1 MTIFCPKGHENPDHN
16 QFCQACGTR
25 IMHPTA
31 SVETVVQP
39 ITNQIV
45 NPIVNPMTASTMLGD
60 RYRIKNEIGQG
71 GFGRTFLCEDVN
83 RFNELC
89 VLKEFA
95 PQVQGTAFLIKAEE
109 LFEREAGVMYR
120 LQHPQIPRFREMFRS
135 NRNGVGQL
143 FLVQDYVGG
152 ENYQQLL
159 RQKLQQGQRFS
170 ELEITEFLTQILP
183 VLGYIHSLGVIHRDI
198 SPDNLIKRT
207 MDGLPVLIDFGGVKQ
222 VAVNAATQY
231 MPSNQPNHHI
241 ATRLGKVGYAPS
253 EQMQRGVVSPQSD
266 LYALAATSLVLLT
279 GLEPPD
285 LIDPQNFIWNW
296 REHVRLS
303 PHFASVL
310 DRMLQLRPSDR
321 FATAQDV
328 LDAIS
333 SKTFN
338 NFAPTVPKPAPA
350 TILPP
355 TAVVQP
361 PQMPTAPV
369 PTVVATP
376 QYQSPQPPEYNP
388 PRAEPGL
395 LDVLG
400 KTWMIIFSV
409 VGALGLGW
417 GIASLI
423 GSQSPKQ
430 AFDPT
435 EPPINQTVTPT
446 PTPTP
451 TPTISPSISPSP
463 TSISALK
470 VVIPAAL
477 ASRGIN
483 PLAYENAVKQ
493 IFTAQNPTIQVIPAG
508 DTAIQSQLDTISSKL
523 GSKLN
528 DYLTG
533 DAIGKIGTYT
543 VADRATWRS
552 QVNKLNLSER
562 ALMDLTDAR
571 YRAITELSAKKLDLG
586 YDRFLGTAMGQIY
599 LATMSDR
606 VRAIQDKK
614 ATGEIVFPVG
624 GTSGIVKGT
633 LQPGEG
639 KAFLSSLA
647 GGQEIGIKL
656 TASQSSKLS
665 IYPPNSKLPAMLE
678 STQTN
683 NWSGKTT
690 VNGLHE
696 FVFVSNSDLPIQYEL
711 TLTATQV
718 NPVKSPPTPIS
729 IP

>member
-16 QFCQACGTR
+16 RFCQACGSQ
-25 IMHPTA
+25 IMQPTA
-31 SVETVVQP
+31 SRETVVQP
-39 ITNQIV
+39 IV
-45 NPIVNPMTASTMLGD
+45 NPILNQMTSSTMLGD

-71 GFGRTFLCEDVN
+71 GFGRTYLCEDVN

-170 ELEITEFLTQILP
+170 EAEITEFLTQILP
-183 VLGYIHSLGVIHRDI
+183 VLSYIHSLGVIHRDI

-222 VAVNAATQY
+222 VAVNAATQFV
-231 MPSNQPNHHI
+231 PSNQPNHQI

-279 GLEPPD
+279 GLEPQD
-285 LIDPQNFIWNW
+285 LIDPQNLIWNW

-321 FATAQDV
+321 FASAQDV
-328 LDAIS
+328 LNGMS

-338 NFAPTVPKPAPA
+338 NFAPTIPKPSPA
-350 TILPP
+350 TIVPP
-355 TAVVQP
+355 PAVIQP
-361 PQMPTAPV
+361 PQVPTAPV

-376 QYQSPQPPEYNP
+376 QYQSSQPTEFNS
-388 PRAEPGL
+388 PREEPGL

-409 VGALGLGW
+409 VAALGLGW
-417 GIASLI
+417 GIASLV
-423 GSQSPKQ
+423 GNQSKRE
-430 AFDPT
+430 AFEPNEPFPT
-435 EPPINQTVTPT
+435 QGA
-446 PTPTP
+446 TPTP
-451 TPTISPSISPSP
+451 TPTITPTISPSP
-463 TSISALK
+463 TSISELK
-470 VVIPAAL
+470 VMIPAAL

-483 PLAYENAVKQ
+483 ALAYENAVKQ
-493 IFTAQNPTIQVIPAG
+493 IFTTQNPNSQIIPAG
-508 DTAIQSQLDTISSKL
+508 DTKIQSQLDSISSEL

-528 DYLTG
+528 NYLAG
-533 DAIGKIGTYT
+533 DAIGRIGTYT
-543 VADRATWRS
+543 VADRANWRS
-552 QVNKLNLSER
+552 QVNQLNLSER

-571 YRAITELSAKKLDLG
+571 YRAITDLSAKKLDLG
-586 YDRFLGTAMGQIY
+586 YDRFLGTPMGQIY

-606 VRAIQDKK
+606 VRAIQDKR
-614 ATGEIVFPVG
+614 AIGEIVFPLG
-624 GTSGIVKGT
+624 GTSGTVKGT

-639 KAFLSSLA
+639 KVFLSSLA
-647 GGQEIGIKL
+647 GGQDVSLKL
-656 TASQSSKLS
+656 NASQSSKLS
-665 IYPPNSKLPAMLE
+665 IYPPTSRLPAILE

-683 NWSGKTT
+683 SWFGKTT
-690 VNGLHE
+690 MNGLHE

-711 TLTATQV
+711 TLTANQL
-718 NPVKSPPTPIS
+718 NPAPSSTPIS

>member
-1 MTIFCPKGHENPDHN
+1 MTSG
-16 QFCQACGTR
+16 
-25 IMHPTA
+25 
-31 SVETVVQP
+31 
-39 ITNQIV
+39 
-45 NPIVNPMTASTMLGD
+45 TMLGD

-71 GFGRTFLCEDVN
+71 GFGRTYLCEDVN
-83 RFNELC
+83 RFRELC

-95 PQVQGTAFLIKAEE
+95 PQVQGTSFLIKAEE
-109 LFEREAGVMYR
+109 LFEREAGVMYQ

-231 MPSNQPNHHI
+231 MPSNEPNHHA

-285 LIDPQNFIWNW
+285 LIDPQNFVWNW

-321 FATAQDV
+321 FASAQDV
-328 LDAIS
+328 LDGMS

-338 NFAPTVPKPAPA
+338 NFAPTIPKPSPG

-355 TAVVQP
+355 TAVVSP
-361 PQMPTAPV
+361 PYVPTAPV

-376 QYQSPQPPEYNP
+376 QYQAPQPTQFNS
-388 PRAEPGL
+388 PREESGL

-400 KTWMIIFSV
+400 KTWIIIISV
-409 VGALGLGW
+409 VAALGLGW
-417 GIASLI
+417 GIASLL
-423 GSQSPKQ
+423 GKQSRQ
-430 AFDPT
+430 EVSDPF
-435 EPPINQTVTPT
+435 EPPPDRIGTPT

-451 TPTISPSISPSP
+451 TPSITISPTPTISPTISPSVTP
-463 TSISALK
+463 ISALK
-470 VVIPAAL
+470 VTIPPAL

-483 PLAYENAVKQ
+483 ALAYENAVKQ
-493 IFTAQNPTIQVIPAG
+493 IFTAQNPISQLISVG
-508 DTAIQSQLDTISSKL
+508 DSKVQSQLDGISNEL
-523 GSKLN
+523 GSKLSN
-528 DYLTG
+528 YLAP

-543 VADRATWRS
+543 IADRANWRS
-552 QVNKLNLSER
+552 QVNRSNLSER
-562 ALMDLTDAR
+562 ALIDLTDAR
-571 YRAITELSAKKLDLG
+571 YRTITDLSAKKLNLN
-586 YDRFLGTAMGQIY
+586 YDRFLGTPMGQIY

-606 VRAIQDKK
+606 VRAVQEKR

-624 GTSGIVKGT
+624 GTSGTVKGT

-639 KAFLSSLA
+639 KAFISSLA
-647 GGQEIGIKL
+647 GGQDISIKL
-656 TASQSSKLS
+656 NASQSGKLS
-665 IYPPNSKLPAMLE
+665 IYPPTSKLPAMLE

-683 NWSGKTT
+683 GWSGKTT

-711 TLTATQV
+711 TLTAAQL
-718 NPVKSPPTPIS
+718 NPPKFPSTPIS